1 MNKQRTVNR
10 ETYILTEL
18 EDVVL
23 LAVEEDGEIIGYL
36 PYHRVERTIL
46 TLTDDQLNQLFQKMT
61 HQKPA
66 HKDLNIAAAS

>member
-1 MNKQRTVNR
+1 M
-10 ETYILTEL
+10 
-18 EDVVL
+18 
-23 LAVEEDGEIIGYL
+23 AVEEDGEIIGYL